1 MAAVAG
7 CALAAC
13 GSNPAPAS
21 SAGQPLNGSLTV
33 LAAASLTDAFT
44 GGGTTL
50 QQQHQGLVI
59 TFSFAGSQQLVT
71 AVENG
76 APGDVIATADTASM
90 QTLVTNGLVDAPVT
104 FARNRLVIAVAHGN
118 PRGITGLRDLS
129 RGALIVVLADPS
141 VPAGRYAKQALA
153 AAGVSVTPR
162 SLELSV
168 RSALAKVQS
177 GDADASIVYITDVG
191 STAGAVDGVAI
202 PDAQNIVATYPIAVV
217 RATTHHAA
225 ATALVDDVVRGTL
238 HAALLARGFLAP

>member
-1 MAAVAG
+1 V
-7 CALAAC
+7 AAC
-13 GSNPAPAS
+13 GSSAAATS
-21 SAGQPLNGSLTV
+21 STAAQPLDGSLTV

-44 GGGTTL
+44 SGGRTL

-76 APGDVIATADTASM
+76 APGDVIATADTATM
-90 QTLVTNGLVDAPVT
+90 QTLVTGGLVDAPVS

-118 PRGITGLRDLS
+118 PRGIAGLRDLS
-129 RGALIVVLADPS
+129 RGDLTVVLADPS
-141 VPAGRYAKQALA
+141 VPAGRYAHQALA

-177 GDADASIVYITDVG
+177 GDADASIVYVTEVG

-217 RATTHHAA
+217 RGTTHHAA
-225 ATALVDDVVRGTL
+225 AAALVDDVVRGTL